1 MVSLQSLRRAFTSYH
16 GVSKQSKLHDKS
28 LLINHD
34 NHSRPSMQKLG
45 LSCMALH
52 LGQSWT
58 MSRINFLLGP
68 ADKLADKKKFQI
80 PQFQPSDSRW
90 HQEEKWCEKK
100 GKKCGSP
107 ALRYYLFKREPTVY
121 RYIHASALCTY
132 VCQCGMYTYY
142 AIGPSKIPLRKTQP
156 ALKQPRGAVLF
167 PWCCTSV
174 TTQDYQANEQ

>member
-1 MVSLQSLRRAFTSYH
+1 MITIVVRLCIEARLVVWLYIQ
-16 GVSKQSKLHDKS
+16 
-28 LLINHD
+28 
-34 NHSRPSMQKLG
+34 
-45 LSCMALH
+45 AL
-52 LGQSWT
+52 QSWT
-58 MSRINFLLGP
+58 MSRINFPLGP

-100 GKKCGSP
+100 GKKCGSL
-107 ALRYYLFKREPTVY
+107 ALRNYLFKREPTVY

-132 VCQCGMYTYY
+132 VYQCGMYTYSYY

-156 ALKQPRGAVLF
+156 ALKQPRGAFLF
-167 PWCCTSV
+167 PWCCTTV